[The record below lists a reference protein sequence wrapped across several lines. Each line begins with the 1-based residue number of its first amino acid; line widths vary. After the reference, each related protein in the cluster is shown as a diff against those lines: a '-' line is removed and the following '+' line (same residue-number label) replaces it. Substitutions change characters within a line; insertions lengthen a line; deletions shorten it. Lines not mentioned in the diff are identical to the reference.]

1 MLQKNMIVRQHLRML
16 RIDCWMHI
24 PKLHLKIG
32 LMLFNRKREIS
43 YWKTDEYLYNEIEV
57 DHEVTDENDDYI
69 ELI

>member
-1 MLQKNMIVRQHLRML
+1 
-16 RIDCWMHI
+16 
-24 PKLHLKIG
+24 
-32 LMLFNRKREIS
+32 MLFNRKREIS